1 MHCRAQQT
9 TYQAPSY
16 RTAATELDVLERWSV
31 VVPDTGAL
39 KEIQQIDDPKA
50 ATVSSAVLT
59 GILRNPAGQQELK
72 ARRLVAMQQLRD
84 QCRSCRATVL
94 LADCS
99 VWQCRSSNEPWPAHA
114 AQAAIEHA
122 ITFDRCRCAPGTT
135 WSPMRV

>member
-1 MHCRAQQT
+1 MKLSARQGALLGHCHQNVRCRSAPRRQLLCRAQQT

-16 RTAATELDVLERWSV
+16 RTAATELDVLERYSV

-72 ARRLVAMQQLRD
+72 ARVANCSCSAMRCSRRLRASCLLSAQHW
-84 QCRSCRATVL
+84 CTRSGV
-94 LADCS
+94 
-99 VWQCRSSNEPWPAHA
+99 
-114 AQAAIEHA
+114 
-122 ITFDRCRCAPGTT
+122 
-135 WSPMRV
+135 

>member
-1 MHCRAQQT
+1 MRLTARPGAALGAPHQCAPQCRPLARRHLQCRAQQT

-39 KEIQQIDDPKA
+39 GEIQQIDDPKA

-72 ARRLVAMQQLRD
+72 ARKGAARHSSMS
-84 QCRSCRATVL
+84 RSAVL
-94 LADCS
+94 HITLQYSD
-99 VWQCRSSNEPWPAHA
+99 WPL
-114 AQAAIEHA
+114 
-122 ITFDRCRCAPGTT
+122 
-135 WSPMRV
+135 